1 MKVFR
6 RDARLSEGPAGTE
19 GGSSD
24 STAAAGAN
32 RRVAAGVAVAIVVV
46 AAVIALVATSG
57 PSPSA
62 TVGTSSTTSI
72 SDSAVAIV
80 ASVVQASPAGF
91 SNESS
96 KARPSSTV
104 DWVELQNINDG
115 SSANVTVM
123 IFASTNESLTYFG
136 RVVADEGG
144 LPGYSVINSTLASY
158 QQYGSCYAY
167 GEDTSDGISVVN
179 GLCTKGNV
187 FLEVHLI
194 SGISFT
200 ALEDDLTTIMGAA
213 YQSAT

>member
-1 MKVFR
+1 MKTSSSG
-6 RDARLSEGPAGTE
+6 ARLSEEPSAAAGD
-19 GGSSD
+19 SSS
-24 STAAAGAN
+24 STAATGVNKRVGAGI
-32 RRVAAGVAVAIVVV
+32 AVAIVVI
-46 AAVIALVATSG
+46 AVVVALVATSA
-57 PSPSA
+57 PSPST
-62 TVGTSSTTSI
+62 TVTTGLTTSI
-72 SDSAVAIV
+72 SESAPSIL

-104 DWVELQNINDG
+104 DWVELQNVADG

-123 IFASTNESLTYFG
+123 VFPNMNESQAYFG

-194 SGISFT
+194 SGISFN
-200 ALEDDLTTIMGAA
+200 ALEDDLTAIMGAA